1 MLRIHRR
8 TPQHPIL
15 DSAAHFAEVSRMLD
29 WLNNYIASQK
39 KALDTINPADLV
51 PLIATLREAH
61 RAGRRIYV
69 CGNGGSAANAS
80 HFVTDLGKNSSEA
93 MPSPFRVMSLTD
105 NTAWITAIGN
115 DYSFDDSFLRQL
127 QNYGEA
133 GDVLLVITVSGNSP
147 NVVKVLE
154 WAKPRGMKTIA
165 LVGGKRGRAAALA
178 DQVIAVGDTHYGRV
192 EDVQMNILHML
203 CYAFVESE
211 EARK

>member
-1 MLRIHRR
+1 
-8 TPQHPIL
+8 
-15 DSAAHFAEVSRMLD
+15 MLD
-29 WLNNYIASQK
+29 WLNNYVASQK

-51 PLIATLREAH
+51 PLISTLREAH

-147 NVVKVLE
+147 NVVKALE
-154 WAKPRGMKTIA
+154 WAKPRGLKTIA
-165 LVGGKRGRAAALA
+165 LVGGKCGRAAALA
-178 DQVIAVGDTHYGRV
+178 DQVVVVEDTHYGRV